1 MVDGFAAKFG
11 RKLSKGC
18 KHFAFIHVFSSSVMR
33 QLLKTLNLIWIG
45 IYKLCAFKSSYIRNT
60 EKTKNTRY
68 VNSKPHPRKASEPV
82 HPKNQATL
90 LNLLTY
96 AQQTLCQPILI
107 SPVGPMSYLK
117 A

>member
-1 MVDGFAAKFG
+1 MVLQPSLEGNLARVVSILPSFM
-11 RKLSKGC
+11 
-18 KHFAFIHVFSSSVMR
+18 FSPPR
-33 QLLKTLNLIWIG
+33 QCVSFSRFNLIWIG

-96 AQQTLCQPILI
+96 AQQTLCQLILI